1 MDKTKIYVA
10 GSWKNRLLIKCLMRE
25 IEDWGHTVLVDW
37 TNHEEKGGAKQYAEQ
52 DIKGLNQCDCLVYC
66 MDGHKSRGKNF
77 ELGYVTALNKP
88 IAIYLFSIDRSTVY
102 KDIENVSIDYIL
114 DNMMANECVFIR
126 AHMFPVLHT
135 VEELK
140 TWLSNIK

>member
-1 MDKTKIYVA
+1 MNKTKIYVA
-10 GSWKNRLLIKCLMRE
+10 GSWKNRLIIRCLMKE

-37 TNHEEKGGAKQYAEQ
+37 TNHEEKGGAKQYAED
-52 DIKGLNQCDCLVYC
+52 DIKGLDQCDCLVYC

-77 ELGYVTALNKP
+77 ELGYATALNKP
-88 IAIYLFSIDRSTVY
+88 IAVYLFSIDCSTVQG
-102 KDIENVSIDYIL
+102 IEDASIDYMV
-114 DNMMANECVFIR
+114 DNMMDNECIFIR
-126 AHMFPVLHT
+126 SRMFPVLHT